1 MTGMNVLP
9 WQLVER
15 IVEAAQTEVVVA
27 VVVDH
32 TANQRWAVSTPTTN
46 GDTAVTTVWIT
57 AVVPRNDGWSVATRS
72 GSPETWTKVLDRVQ
86 SEARTAPVALEGA
99 ELVNGEAI
107 PGFTDSPQ
115 ENPEPHI
122 PDALAAA
129 FTESSVEY
137 FGYAEQ
143 ETSTVYVATSRGWR
157 WREVSSEARFEVSA
171 KSDHRQ
177 RSAWAGRS
185 ASLLSD
191 VDVTAALA
199 EVRDGL
205 AAQSRTFDINA
216 EPWPVIL
223 SPSATADLMLECWR
237 NAVARDAAE
246 GRSAFS
252 GSGPAGTA
260 LGQTFSPRALRL
272 ESDPNRF
279 GASTRLWTPWSAAM
293 ATVFDS
299 GSELSPVRWFDQGRL
314 TSLAATRA
322 AATELDLPFVASSDC
337 LALHDPDGN
346 GDLHDLVART
356 DRALLLTSLWYIRD
370 VDPQQLL
377 VTGLTRDGTYVVED
391 GEIVGSAGNF
401 RFNESPLQMLA
412 RVTDATETQRCL
424 PREWGDYFT
433 RTAMPCLAVEDFGLS
448 TSSVAI

>member
-1 MTGMNVLP
+1 
-9 WQLVER
+9 
-15 IVEAAQTEVVVA
+15 
-27 VVVDH
+27 
-32 TANQRWAVSTPTTN
+32 
-46 GDTAVTTVWIT
+46 
-57 AVVPRNDGWSVATRS
+57 
-72 GSPETWTKVLDRVQ
+72 
-86 SEARTAPVALEGA
+86 
-99 ELVNGEAI
+99 
-107 PGFTDSPQ
+107 
-115 ENPEPHI
+115 
-122 PDALAAA
+122 
-129 FTESSVEY
+129 
-137 FGYAEQ
+137 
-143 ETSTVYVATSRGWR
+143 
-157 WREVSSEARFEVSA
+157 
-171 KSDHRQ
+171 
-177 RSAWAGRS
+177 
-185 ASLLSD
+185 
-191 VDVTAALA
+191 
-199 EVRDGL
+199 
-205 AAQSRTFDINA
+205 
-216 EPWPVIL
+216 
-223 SPSATADLMLECWR
+223 
-237 NAVARDAAE
+237 
-246 GRSAFS
+246 
-252 GSGPAGTA
+252 
-260 LGQTFSPRALRL
+260 
-272 ESDPNRF
+272 
-279 GASTRLWTPWSAAM
+279 M